1 MILRGLQDALV
12 KTVSADR
19 DLIQCGVFTLMLTSG
34 ESSPWLNY
42 AVPTDASA
50 PLEKSID
57 EMEAAFEARERRPRL
72 EIIVDLWPT
81 VVEALISRGYTS
93 EMHVPLMLVT
103 PQRPV
108 VEPRLIDE
116 VRLLGPQGDFGP
128 GIACGGAAF
137 ADDETVTEAAIERT
151 RNGVVSGRLLVA
163 QIERDGKV
171 VGSGVA
177 VGDDQV
183 REIAGIGTRPEYR
196 RQGIASAVSEALVR
210 AHFARGGEIA
220 WLTAGDDAAEAV
232 YAGLGFERAG
242 SQINLSKP

>member
-1 MILRGLQDALV
+1 MILRRLQDALV

-19 DLIQCGVFTLMLTSG
+19 EVVQCGAFTLMLTPG

-42 AVPTDASA
+42 AVPTDGSK
-50 PLEKSID
+50 PLDESINT
-57 EMEAAFEARERRPRL
+57 MEAAFAERERQPRL

-81 VVEALISRGYTS
+81 VVEALQQRGYAT
-93 EMHVPLMLVT
+93 EMHIPLMLVT
-103 PQRPV
+103 PERPV
-108 VEPRLIDE
+108 IEPKLLHE
-116 VRLLGPQGDFGP
+116 VRLLDAQDDFAP

-137 ADDETVTEAAIERT
+137 ADDETVTEGSIERT
-151 RNGVVSGRLLVA
+151 RNGVSSGRLLVA

-171 VGSGVA
+171 LGSGVA

-210 AHFARGGEIA
+210 THFSRGGEIA

-242 SQINLSKP
+242 SQINMIKP

>member
-1 MILRGLQDALV
+1 MILRRLQDALV

-19 DLIQCGVFTLMLTSG
+19 EVVQCGVFTLMLTPG

-42 AVPTDASA
+42 AVPTDESKS
-50 PLEKSID
+50 LDESID
-57 EMEAAFEARERRPRL
+57 EMEAAFVARVRQPRL

-81 VVEALISRGYTS
+81 VVEALQQRGYTT
-93 EMHVPLMLVT
+93 EMHVPLMLMT
-103 PQRPV
+103 PHRPT
-108 VEPRLIDE
+108 VEPRLLGD
-116 VRLLGPQGDFGP
+116 VRILSPEDDFAP

-137 ADDETVTEAAIERT
+137 ADDETVTEGSIERA
-151 RNGVVSGRLLVA
+151 RKGVASGRLLVA
-163 QIERDGKV
+163 EIVRDGKV

-210 AHFARGGEIA
+210 AHFSRGGEIA

>member
-1 MILRGLQDALV
+1 MILRRLQDALV

-19 DLIQCGVFTLMLTSG
+19 EVVQCGVFTLMLTPG

-42 AVPTDASA
+42 AVPTDDSA
-50 PLEKSID
+50 PSDESID
-57 EMEAAFEARERRPRL
+57 EMEAAFVARERQPRL
-72 EIIVDLWPT
+72 EIIVDLWPI
-81 VVEALISRGYTS
+81 VVEALKQRGYAT
-93 EMHVPLMLVT
+93 EMRVPLMLVT

-108 VEPRLIDE
+108 VEPKPLSE
-116 VRLLGPQGDFGP
+116 VRLLGAQDDFGP

-137 ADDETVTEAAIERT
+137 ADDETVTDAAVERT
-151 RNGVVSGRLLVA
+151 RNGVASGRFLVA
-163 QIERDGKV
+163 EIERDGKV

-196 RQGIASAVSEALVR
+196 RQGIASAISEALVR
-210 AHFARGGEIA
+210 VHFSRGGEIA